1 MINEIFSF
9 SFGQRKESFTSI
21 HGSSSLLLSFCGFSS
36 LFFLYCDS
44 VCHFYHKCDITPSC
58 KQCSLQLL
66 LSLPISNDAEMA
78 TKLSDASLLIKYN
91 KKSHIKGR
99 APAFI
104 LSAFFFRIRI
114 FFLRHAFYNTSCVV
128 PCIFA
133 ALVGTGVWYLQ
144 SLSCVCLPND
154 DYSSLTCVCPIPFLS
169 TYRCTPTQ
177 LL

>member
-114 FFLRHAFYNTSCVV
+114 FFFKACILQYQLCRTVHICCSCGNR
-128 PCIFA
+128 C
-133 ALVGTGVWYLQ
+133 LVFTKLVLC
-144 SLSCVCLPND
+144 LSPK
-154 DYSSLTCVCPIPFLS
+154 
-169 TYRCTPTQ
+169 
-177 LL
+177 